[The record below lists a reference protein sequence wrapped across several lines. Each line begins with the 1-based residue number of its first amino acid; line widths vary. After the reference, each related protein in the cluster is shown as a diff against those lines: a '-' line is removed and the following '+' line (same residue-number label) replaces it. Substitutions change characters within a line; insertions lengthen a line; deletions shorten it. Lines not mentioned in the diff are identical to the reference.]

1 MVHYNSEAGKLLK
14 AANLGILRHH
24 SEPDI
29 EKLNELSQ
37 IDQSLEKM
45 AFSSATYVTS
55 DSPGRH
61 WGLNVDTYAHAS
73 SPLRRYADLYNQRCL
88 LNILKNTD
96 IKMSQN
102 PKILCRKLNQLQKH
116 AKAFER
122 DEFFISTLAKSK
134 DILTPVVIE
143 VNHENQY
150 VKVWSKEWNRI
161 LRIKTLIKKTEQGY
175 CVETKDGIQVP
186 IQLKEKIVITYY
198 VNYEKAQWKDKII
211 FEFHK

>member
-1 MVHYNSEAGKLLK
+1 M
-14 AANLGILRHH
+14 
-24 SEPDI
+24 
-29 EKLNELSQ
+29 
-37 IDQSLEKM
+37 
-45 AFSSATYVTS
+45 
-55 DSPGRH
+55 
-61 WGLNVDTYAHAS
+61 
-73 SPLRRYADLYNQRCL
+73 
-88 LNILKNTD
+88 
-96 IKMSQN
+96 
-102 PKILCRKLNQLQKH
+102 LCRQLNLLQKNS
-116 AKAFER
+116 KGFDR
-122 DEFFISTLAKSK
+122 DEFFITTLAKSK

-143 VNHENQY
+143 VNHEKQY